1 MSMPGICINAQLW
14 RCLYIGSEWGG
25 RSGRSWREMFVN
37 QFAQLQGQL
46 ILHAV
51 KNPLTLL
58 LARQDAGSGQQG
70 EVLGNIGLGRA
81 DRLHHLVDR
90 ARLVANGLQNP
101 QAHGLAQQ
109 AEAEGNLLQ
118 LLFGQ
123 QIVGLSG

>member
-1 MSMPGICINAQLW
+1 MFMNQCAQLHGE
-14 RCLYIGSEWGG
+14 L
-25 RSGRSWREMFVN
+25 V
-37 QFAQLQGQL
+37 
-46 ILHAV
+46 LHAIV
-51 KNPLTLL
+51 NALALFS
-58 LARQDAGSGQQG
+58 ARQDAGSREQG